1 LPYFT
6 QLEDLALIWFEFAIC
21 LAVIL
26 FAGTKLARYGDVIA
40 EKTGLGRIW
49 IGVVLIAFV
58 TTIPELVT
66 SVSSVVL
73 VHSPDLALGTLLGS
87 CCFNLAILA
96 LLDILH
102 SPTPVLSVASP
113 RHIITGG
120 WGAMLIA
127 IAAASILAGHRF
139 SVLTLGW
146 VGVPTIVIL
155 ILYLVGMWWIFRRE
169 HGQQLDIAP
178 ITSNQYEKFTV
189 RTVGIRFA
197 LATAAVV
204 AAGIWLS
211 FIGDEIGS
219 TTGWGSTFVGSMFLA
234 ISTSAPEL
242 VVATTALRIGAVDL
256 AVANILGANM
266 LNIAMIVP
274 VDLAQSQGFVLSS
287 VSSNHLIVASVA
299 VVMTLLVIA
308 GLRFRGSRKLFRVA
322 SWYTPLLI
330 ALYIFGSYAL
340 FNSGTDL

>member
-1 LPYFT
+1 M
-6 QLEDLALIWFEFAIC
+6 IWFKFAVC

-26 FAGTKLARYGDVIA
+26 FAGTKLARYGDIIA

-96 LLDILH
+96 VLDILH
-102 SPTPVLSVASP
+102 SRTPVLSVASP
-113 RHIITGG
+113 RHIVTGG

-127 IAAASILAGHRF
+127 IAAAGILAGYRF
-139 SVLTLGW
+139 TFLTLGW

-155 ILYLVGMWWIFRRE
+155 ILYLAGMWWIFRRE
-169 HGQQLDIAP
+169 RGEQLEIAQSTP
-178 ITSNQYEKFTV
+178 NQYEKFTS

-197 LATAAVV
+197 LAAAAVI

-211 FIGDEIGS
+211 FIGDEIGR

-234 ISTSAPEL
+234 IGTSAPEL
-242 VVATTALRIGAVDL
+242 VVAITALRIGAVDL
-256 AVANILGANM
+256 AVADVLGANM
-266 LNIAMIVP
+266 LDIAMIVP
-274 VDLAQSQGFVLSS
+274 VDLAQGQGSVLSS

-299 VVMTLLVIA
+299 VTMTILVMA
-308 GLRFRGSRKLFRVA
+308 GLRFRRSRKLFGVA

-330 ALYIFGSYAL
+330 TLYVFGSYTL
-340 FNSGTDL
+340 FNSGMGLG